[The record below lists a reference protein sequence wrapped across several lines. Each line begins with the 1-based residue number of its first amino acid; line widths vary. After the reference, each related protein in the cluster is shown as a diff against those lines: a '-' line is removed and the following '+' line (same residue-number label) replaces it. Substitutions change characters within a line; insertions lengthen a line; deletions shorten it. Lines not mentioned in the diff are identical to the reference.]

1 MVYVMICRLELL
13 LMEGNS
19 LKEKRR
25 VIRSI
30 IERLQHR
37 FNISIAEVGHLETFR
52 RAEIGIAVVGNEIA
66 YLEKIIGILLNLV
79 ESDGRVEVISIE
91 KEIY

>member
-1 MVYVMICRLELL
+1 MFIMMCRLELL

-30 IERLQHR
+30 IERLQNR
-37 FNISIAEVGHLETFR
+37 FNISIAEVGYQDTLR
-52 RAEIGIAVVGNEIA
+52 RTEIGVSAVSNEA
-66 YLEKIIGILLNLV
+66 VHLEKIIGKIINFV
-79 ESDGRVEVISIE
+79 ELDCRIQIINIE